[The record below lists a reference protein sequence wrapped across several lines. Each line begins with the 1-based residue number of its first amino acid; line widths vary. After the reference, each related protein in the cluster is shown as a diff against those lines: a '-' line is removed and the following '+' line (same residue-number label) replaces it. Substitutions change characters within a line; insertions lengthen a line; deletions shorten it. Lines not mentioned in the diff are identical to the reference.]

1 MAKNKNRDRRRAPS
15 RGAAERGEEQAGSA
29 IDAQAEQRQSPITPA
44 DMPSRK
50 SQKRFGHN

>member
-1 MAKNKNRDRRRAPS
+1 MARNKNRERRREPQ
-15 RGAAERGEEQAGSA
+15 RGGAVERGEQQAGGPA
-29 IDAQAEQRQSPITPA
+29 DAQDRQPQPTPA